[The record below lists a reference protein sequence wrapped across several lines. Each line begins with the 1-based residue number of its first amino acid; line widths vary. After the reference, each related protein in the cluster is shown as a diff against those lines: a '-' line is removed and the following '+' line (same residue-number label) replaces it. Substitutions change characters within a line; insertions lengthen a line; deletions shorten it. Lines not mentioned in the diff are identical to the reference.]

1 MIQQQELPPKQ
12 VFAPRACGAECFKF
26 APHVMRSLPLDPPR
40 ISLRVVSQAGA
51 TLIAAPEDAD

>member
-12 VFAPRACGAECFKF
+12 VFAP
-26 APHVMRSLPLDPPR
+26 HVMRSLPLNPPR

-51 TLIAAPEDAD
+51 TFIAAPEDAD